1 MPREISAT
9 GRTLPGCS
17 RRRWEK
23 PVVITPADV
32 GSDTLDL
39 KGIFA
44 TPDHYSPGLLTPIS

>member
-1 MPREISAT
+1 MQEKNMVADGAT
-9 GRTLPGCS
+9 AARK
-17 RRRWEK
+17 RWEK

-44 TPDHYSPGLLTPIS
+44 TPDHYSPGLLTPVS